1 MIKRLFLCGMIA
13 LSLTAC
19 GSGET
24 IEKKHSFVEGTIRG
38 IDSRCNSRYCGSY
51 ATDFVVLTTN
61 NDVLVFKDHCNEK
74 PTLIVGDGVTILKT
88 VTLKSLSKGQ
98 TVERVSYAI
107 CY

>member
-1 MIKRLFLCGMIA
+1 MIKRLILCGMIA
-13 LSLTAC
+13 VSLTAC
-19 GSGET
+19 DSGET

-38 IDSRCNSRYCGSY
+38 IDARCNSRYCGLY
-51 ATDFVVLTTN
+51 TADVVVLTTN

-74 PTLIVGDGVTILKT
+74 PKLVVGDRATILKT

-98 TVERVSYAI
+98 KVERVSYAI